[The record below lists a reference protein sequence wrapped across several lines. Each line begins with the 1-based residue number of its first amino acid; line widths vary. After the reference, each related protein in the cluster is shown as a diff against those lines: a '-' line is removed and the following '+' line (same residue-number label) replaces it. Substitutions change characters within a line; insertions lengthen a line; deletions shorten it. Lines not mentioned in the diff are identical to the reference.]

1 MHLSSPPRTP
11 LAAEPTD
18 PIVLRDGSVATLR
31 LADASDRNAIHGFF
45 RDLSRKSR
53 YTRFFTPGEPSDV
66 LIDRFCD
73 STDPKRGMTLVA
85 ARGFEQ
91 PPRFAGVAS

>member
-18 PIVLRDGSVATLR
+18 PIVLRDGSVATFR
-31 LADASDRNAIHGFF
+31 LADASDRNAMHGFF

-53 YTRFFTPGEPSDV
+53 YTRFFTPVELSDV

-73 STDPKRGMTLVA
+73 STDRSEA
-85 ARGFEQ
+85 
-91 PPRFAGVAS
+91 